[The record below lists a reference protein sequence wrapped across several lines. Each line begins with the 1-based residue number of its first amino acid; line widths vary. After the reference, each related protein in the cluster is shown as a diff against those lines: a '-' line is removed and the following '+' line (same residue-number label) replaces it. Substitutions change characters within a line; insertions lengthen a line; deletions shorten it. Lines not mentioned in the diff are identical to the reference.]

1 MNKVFIIGLV
11 GILAVSCS
19 PIKKSLVEKTEQ
31 PVTEIAIR
39 LVKDGMNDEFKETRK
54 NFITVLKEQKGVLA
68 DREFQ
73 SFYALPKPDEREVF
87 IGMTDYETYKT
98 VGKVQGKMGVVS
110 KFLKFKKTMDLKAY
124 VFVQQIEGRKF
135 NLKTL
140 ASGNGEILEIG
151 VRRVKPGMEKEFHE
165 YRKQF
170 VDLLSSYEGVKESY
184 EFKVVGGKDI
194 EGLSVGMTVYESK
207 EAFMKL
213 AEPIMK
219 EEITQ
224 KYFSTF
230 DVVASQFSFS
240 TTNQ

>member
-1 MNKVFIIGLV
+1 MKKAFIIGLV
-11 GILAVSCS
+11 GVLAVSCS
-19 PIKKSLVEKTEQ
+19 PIKKSLVAETEK

-39 LVKDGMNDEFKETRK
+39 VVKEGQNDAFMETRK
-54 NFITVLKEQKGVLA
+54 NFITVLKEQDGVLA

-73 SFYALPKPDEREVF
+73 SFYALPKPDERDVF

-98 VGKVQGKMGVVS
+98 VGKVQGKMSVVS
-110 KFLKFKKTMDLKAY
+110 KFLKFKKNMDLKAY
-124 VFVQQIEGRKF
+124 VFVQQSEGPKF

-151 VRRVKPGMEKEFHE
+151 VRRVKPGMEKEFNE
-165 YRKQF
+165 YRKKF
-170 VDLLSSYEGVKESY
+170 VELLSSYEGVKESY
-184 EFKVVGGKDI
+184 EFQVVGGNDI

-207 EAFMKL
+207 DAFMKL
-213 AEPIMK
+213 SEPIMK

-230 DVVASQFSFS
+230 EIVASQFAFS

>member
-1 MNKVFIIGLV
+1 MNKVLIIGLV
-11 GILAVSCS
+11 GILSVSCS

-39 LVKDGMNDEFKETRK
+39 VVKDGMNDEFKETRR
-54 NFITVLKEQKGVLA
+54 NFITVLKEQEGVLA

-73 SFYALPKPDEREVF
+73 SFYALPNPDEREVF
-87 IGMTDYETYKT
+87 IGMTDYKTYKT

-124 VFVQQIEGRKF
+124 VFVQQTEGPKF

-140 ASGNGEILEIG
+140 AAGKGEILEIG
-151 VRRVKPGMEKEFHE
+151 VRRVKPGMEKAFND
-165 YRKQF
+165 YRKKF

-194 EGLSVGMTVYESK
+194 EGLTVGMTVYESK

-230 DVVASQFSFS
+230 EVVASQFSFS
-240 TTNQ
+240 TSNQ